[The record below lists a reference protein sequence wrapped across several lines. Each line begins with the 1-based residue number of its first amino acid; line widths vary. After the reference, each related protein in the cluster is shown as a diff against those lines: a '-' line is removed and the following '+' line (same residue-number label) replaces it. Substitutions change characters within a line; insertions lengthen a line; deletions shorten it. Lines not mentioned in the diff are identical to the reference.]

1 MALQQKGSFGLPR
14 LDSMM
19 KDRLGFIAASWV
31 QHRRANEIQNMV
43 PIPPQSRYAG
53 VPHTRTDIAVQ
64 DGVAT
69 VSWIY
74 EGLAEEPKGTDAW
87 IFEFEPS
94 FDEVPIRS
102 HPNFDYLFKTYGGKI
117 VNGQLEWSPMTE
129 AAGQGAGLNTGAL
142 LNSRN
147 PMEGAEGFLRMGG
160 VWRVMYAK
168 LLLPGNLFQGVGSI
182 VGSVPE
188 SRRLPPLPAGRNWMK
203 APPRCRWR
211 GNAWEVTEEYILS
224 GLGGHNRVIY
234 DGRTEGGAAGVG
246 FGGGLG
252 LTGASPASL

>member
-1 MALQQKGSFGLPR
+1 MALQQKGNFAGPT
-14 LDSMM
+14 LDSVM
-19 KDRLGFIAASWV
+19 KDRLGFIGASWI
-31 QHRRANEIQNMV
+31 QLKRASEIKQS
-43 PIPPQSRYAG
+43 IPSAPFTKFLN
-53 VPHTRTDIAVQ
+53 VPHTRTDVSAQ

-69 VSWIY
+69 ISWIY
-74 EGLAEEPKGTDAW
+74 EGLAEEPRGTDAW

-94 FDEVPIRS
+94 FDEVPIQA

-129 AAGQGAGLNTGAL
+129 AAAQGSGLNSSAP

-147 PMEGAEGFLRMGG
+147 PMEGVEGFLRMGG
-160 VWRVMYAK
+160 VWRVIYAK
-168 LLLPGNLFQGVGSI
+168 LALPGNLFQGVGSI
-182 VGSVPE
+182 VGAVPE
-188 SRRLPPLPAGRNWMK
+188 GRRLPALPAGRNWMK

-224 GLGGHNRVIY
+224 GIGGHNRVVY
-234 DGRTEGGAAGVG
+234 DGKTEGGTTGGG
-246 FGGGLG
+246 FGGGIG